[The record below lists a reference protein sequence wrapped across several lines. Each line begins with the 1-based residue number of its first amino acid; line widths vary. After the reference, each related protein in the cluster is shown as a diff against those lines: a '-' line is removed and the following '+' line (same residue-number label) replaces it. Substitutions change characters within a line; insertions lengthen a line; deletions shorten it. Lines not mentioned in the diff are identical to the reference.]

1 MEKKEQQGHQVSQ
14 GSVVHQVRVER
25 RDFRALRGMQGT
37 LAPEETLEQQEPRE
51 IEEVMDT
58 TTQDPEGTREGEE
71 TLVYL
76 DCRAPEVIMER
87 KEPRELQEQKDR
99 QGSQGKRVFLGTEE

>member
-37 LAPEETLEQQEPRE
+37 LAPEETLEQ
-51 IEEVMDT
+51 
-58 TTQDPEGTREGEE
+58 
-71 TLVYL
+71 
-76 DCRAPEVIMER
+76 
-87 KEPRELQEQKDR
+87 
-99 QGSQGKRVFLGTEE
+99 